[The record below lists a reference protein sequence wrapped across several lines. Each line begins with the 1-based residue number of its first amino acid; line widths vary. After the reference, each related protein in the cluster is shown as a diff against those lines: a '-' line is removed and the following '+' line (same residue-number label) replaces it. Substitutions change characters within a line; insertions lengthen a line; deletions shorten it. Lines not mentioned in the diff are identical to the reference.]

1 MKFVDRLLTIVIT
14 ITLTSAAWIVFGAT
28 WLEGAEERQ
37 SGGSHVPASEEPGG
51 VDNGGNSVDPSAID
65 AVATD
70 TLTISG
76 PTTTTS
82 AGAGALIIPV
92 AGIEAADLIDSFL
105 DSRGANG
112 GRVHE
117 GIDIMAPSGTDVIA
131 MAPGT
136 IAKLHQSGP
145 GGNSI
150 YVRSPDRMQIH
161 YYAHL
166 EGYASGLAEG
176 QQVRAGQLLGTVGSS
191 GNADPAAPHLHFEI
205 MQTIPDAQWWEPSNA
220 VNPYPI
226 LREARTQG

>member
-1 MKFVDRLLTIVIT
+1 MKFVDRLLTIIVT

-28 WLEGAEERQ
+28 WLDEAEERQ
-37 SGGSHVPASEEPGG
+37 SGGSDEATIEEPGG
-51 VDNGGNSVDPSAID
+51 VDNGGGAPDPSAINADETD
-65 AVATD
+65 APTVSAP
-70 TLTISG
+70 TI
-76 PTTTTS
+76 TS
-82 AGAGALIIPV
+82 ARADALIIPV
-92 AGIEAADLIDSFL
+92 AGVEADTLTDSFL
-105 DSRGANG
+105 DQRGGNG
-112 GRVHE
+112 ERVHE

-150 YVRSPDRMQIH
+150 YVRSPDRTQIH

-166 EGYASGLAEG
+166 REYAAGLAEG
-176 QQVRAGQLLGTVGSS
+176 QQVRAGQRLGTVGSS

-205 MQTIPDAQWWEPSNA
+205 MRTTPDAKWWEPSNA